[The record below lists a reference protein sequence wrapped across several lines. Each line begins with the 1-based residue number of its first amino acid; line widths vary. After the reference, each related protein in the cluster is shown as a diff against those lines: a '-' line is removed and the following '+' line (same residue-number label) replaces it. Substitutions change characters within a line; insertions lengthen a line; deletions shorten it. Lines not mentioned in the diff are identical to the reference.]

1 MIKNQHTQL
10 QQLSNESK
18 DESSSS
24 RVAVLFGSD
33 EECELTSD
41 DLTSG
46 DEDPSSSNQSMSIRR
61 FAITDS
67 RKPYTVT
74 NSRERWRQHNV
85 TGAFAELRKLVP
97 THPHDKKLSKNE
109 ILRMAIKY
117 IRLLSGVLEWQEGQQ
132 DISNNNEDYIDNN
145 IYKICSKK
153 NQYTT

>member
-1 MIKNQHTQL
+1 MLKSQL
-10 QQLSNESK
+10 IQQQLSNESR

-24 RVAVLFGSD
+24 RVAALFGSD

-41 DLTSG
+41 ELTSG
-46 DEDPSSSNQSMSIRR
+46 DEDPSSGSQSTSNRR
-61 FAITDS
+61 FPIIDS
-67 RKPYTVT
+67 RKPCTVT

-117 IRLLSGVLEWQEGQQ
+117 IRLLSGVLEWQESQQ
-132 DISNNNEDYIDNN
+132 DISNNNEDCVDNN
-145 IYKICSKK
+145 IYRLPQKK
-153 NQYTT
+153 